1 MIETK
6 KDKLFNVLRFVYV
19 LLVIVIM
26 YLPILII
33 MFLSVNSSQ
42 TGNSFT
48 GFTLKWYQEIFTNSS
63 LYTSILNSF
72 SVALCTTIISSVLG
86 TFFAIGLNAFNKKLK
101 AKLMLLNNVPILN
114 AEIVTGISIMIICS
128 FLLPVFPK
136 IFGFT
141 TMLIAHVFF
150 TFPYVVLS
158 VLPKLSEI
166 DNNLYEAAVDLGC
179 PPLKSLWKVVIPSI
193 ETGILSG
200 AMLAFTMSIDDF
212 VISYFTTGNGF
223 TNFSNWI
230 YVRLG
235 RRNFTP
241 AAFAYNSLLTIVML
255 LILLLPQLKRVNA
268 KSKKRG

>member
-1 MIETK
+1 MKERI
-6 KDKLFNVLRFVYV
+6 FNGLKSLYV
-19 LLVIVIM
+19 ALVILVL
-26 YLPILII
+26 YFPILII
-33 MFLSVNSSQ
+33 MLLSVNSSR

-48 GFTLKWYQEIFTNSS
+48 GFTLDWYKEIFENSG

-72 SVALCTTIISSVLG
+72 SVALTTTIISTVIG
-86 TFFAIGLNAFNKKLK
+86 TFAAIGIFNLSKKTK
-101 AKLMLLNNVPILN
+101 NKVIMLNNVPILN
-114 AEIVTGISIMIICS
+114 AEIVTGISVMIICS
-128 FLLPVFPK
+128 FLLPIFPN

-150 TFPYVVLS
+150 TIPYVVLS

-166 DNNLYEAAVDLGC
+166 DSNLYEASVDLGC
-179 PPLKSLWKVVIPSI
+179 PPFKSLWKVIIPSI
-193 ETGILSG
+193 DTGIISG
-200 AMLAFTMSIDDF
+200 ALLAFTMSIDDF

-241 AAFAYNSLLTIVML
+241 AAYAYNSLLTIVML
-255 LILLLPQLKRVNA
+255 IILLVPYFK
-268 KSKKRG
+268 KSPKKVK